1 MTWYA
6 IRTAPQRELTVHA
19 MLSRKGYAVYL
30 PVETRER
37 RRAKGGR
44 DEISVPMFSG
54 YLFVRYPF
62 SWPHLRAERHIIGIV
77 SVTNDGIASPID
89 DAQIERLMH
98 GAEAAIAR
106 VKASK
111 PRALKTGDLAK
122 VANGPLVGKTVQ
134 ITNIKGKR
142 ARVLLAMF
150 GREVDVGIEALEAA

>member
-62 SWPHLRAERHIIGIV
+62 SLSLIHI
-77 SVTNDGIASPID
+77 
-89 DAQIERLMH
+89 
-98 GAEAAIAR
+98 
-106 VKASK
+106 
-111 PRALKTGDLAK
+111 
-122 VANGPLVGKTVQ
+122 
-134 ITNIKGKR
+134 
-142 ARVLLAMF
+142 
-150 GREVDVGIEALEAA
+150 